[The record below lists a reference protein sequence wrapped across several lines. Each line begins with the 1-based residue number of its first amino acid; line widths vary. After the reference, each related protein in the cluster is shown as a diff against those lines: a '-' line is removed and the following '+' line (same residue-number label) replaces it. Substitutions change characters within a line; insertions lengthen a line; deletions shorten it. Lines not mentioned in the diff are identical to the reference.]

1 MLPSDIHNKRI
12 LLSPLNW
19 GMGHVARCIPLI
31 DKLLKNDN
39 YLIVAANFEQ
49 QQIFKQ
55 YFPQLEYLEHS
66 GYPFKFGRRG
76 NFSLDLALQFRSL
89 KKRLKLEKEE
99 VKSYIEKFGFD
110 ILISDHRYGFC
121 CDGIYSIFLTHQL
134 NLPIRWFEGWVQK
147 LHERFLGNF
156 DEIWVPDS
164 PQSDL
169 SGDLSQNKAG
179 FKVEY
184 IGALSRF
191 SLYKIP
197 EVKKSYS
204 VVIVSGPEVYGKNY
218 LKEQAKTS
226 EINPSELIYIVPKG
240 LEDVA
245 KNSQIKLLVSDDWL
259 ACDQLI
265 IHSSKVTARSGYST
279 LMDLYVLKVP
289 FSITPTPFQREQ
301 HYLYDL
307 WRRKAQVSAG
317 NQEGEEV

>member
-1 MLPSDIHNKRI
+1 MLPADIFNKRI

-31 DKLLKNDN
+31 DKLIRSNN
-39 YLIVAANFEQ
+39 TMVIAANVEQ

-55 YFPQLEYLEHS
+55 YFPQLEYIEHS
-66 GYPFKFGRRG
+66 GYPFKFGKKG
-76 NFSLDLALQFRSL
+76 NFSLDLALRFRSL
-89 KKRLKLEKEE
+89 RKRLELEKEE
-99 VKSYIEKFGFD
+99 VKSYIEKYGFD
-110 ILISDHRYGFC
+110 ILISDHRYGFYS
-121 CDGIYSIFLTHQL
+121 DGIFSILLTHQL
-134 NLPIRWFEGWVQK
+134 NLPVRWYEGWVQK
-147 LHERFLGNF
+147 LHERFLANF

-169 SGDLSQNKAG
+169 SGDLSQNKSG

-191 SLYKIP
+191 SLHKIP

-204 VVIVSGPEVYGKNY
+204 VVIVSGPEVYGKSY
-218 LKEQAKTS
+218 FKEQAGIS
-226 EINPSELIYIVPKG
+226 GINTAELIFIVPKG
-240 LEDVA
+240 LAEIA
-245 KNSQIKLLVSDDWL
+245 KNSEIKLLVSDDWL

-317 NQEGEEV
+317 NQEREEV

>member
-19 GMGHVARCIPLI
+19 GMGHVSRCIPLI

-39 YLIVAANFEQ
+39 YLIVAANLEQ

-55 YFPQLEYLEHS
+55 YFPQLEYIEHS
-66 GYPFKFGRRG
+66 GYPFKFGIRG

-99 VKSYIEKFGFD
+99 VKSFIEKFGFD

-121 CDGIYSIFLTHQL
+121 CDGIFSIFLTHQL
-134 NLPIRWFEGWVQK
+134 NLPVRWFEGWVQK
-147 LHERFLGNF
+147 LHERFLANF

-164 PQSDL
+164 LQSDL
-169 SGDLSQNKAG
+169 SGDLSLSKAG

-218 LKEQAKTS
+218 LKEQS
-226 EINPSELIYIVPKG
+226 GISGINASELIFIVPKG
-240 LEDVA
+240 LAEIA
-245 KNSQIKLLVSDDWL
+245 KKSAHPSVISDDWL

-265 IHSSKVTARSGYST
+265 LNSSKVIARSGYST
-279 LMDLYVLKVP
+279 LMDLFVLKVP

-307 WRRKAQVSAG
+307 WSRKALVSQG
-317 NQEGEEV
+317 NQDGGEV

>member
-1 MLPSDIHNKRI
+1 MLPSDIQNKRI

-31 DKLLKNDN
+31 DALLKNN
-39 YLIVAANFEQ
+39 NTLIVAANLEQ
-49 QQIFKQ
+49 QEIFKQ
-55 YFPQLEYLEHS
+55 YFPQLEYIEHS
-66 GYPFKFGRRG
+66 GYPFKFRRRG

-89 KKRLKLEKEE
+89 KKRLELEKEE
-99 VKSYIEKFGFD
+99 VKLYIEKFGVD
-110 ILISDHRYGFC
+110 IIISVHRYGFC
-121 CDGIYSIFLTHQL
+121 SDGIFSVLVTHQL
-134 NLPIRWFEGWVQK
+134 NLPVRWYEGWVQK
-147 LHERFLGNF
+147 LHERFLANF

-169 SGDLSQNKAG
+169 SGDLSQNKSG

-197 EVKKSYS
+197 EVKKSQA
-204 VVIVSGPEVYGKNY
+204 VVIISGPEIYGKNY
-218 LKEQAKTS
+218 LKEQAETS
-226 EINPSELIYIVPKG
+226 GINASETIFIVPKG
-240 LEDVA
+240 LAEIA
-245 KNSQIKLLVSDDWL
+245 KNSACQFVVSDDWL

-265 IHSSKVTARSGYST
+265 LHSSKVTARSGYTT
-279 LMDLYVLKVP
+279 LMDLFVLKVP

-307 WRRKAQVSAG
+307 WSRKAQVLQG
-317 NQEGEEV
+317 NQDGGEV